1 MRFALDDLQREA
13 AVTGFSGDMLEKASR
28 LLGLLDAIRSHPYLG
43 TRVALKGGTA
53 LNLFVLDLPRLSI
66 DIDLNYTGAL
76 RREVMIAERPKIDQ
90 AIHAVCAREE
100 LGVRRVPDE
109 HAGGKW
115 RLTYTSAAGG
125 SGNLELDMNFL
136 LRTPLWPAKP
146 LDSRPLGSFRA
157 SRVPVLDIHELAG
170 GKLAALLS
178 RRTSR
183 DLFDACQ
190 LLRRSDLDVTKL
202 RLAFVVY
209 GAANRRDWRSV
220 AVENVQGEAAE
231 LQRRL
236 LPTLRGPVLPARGAA
251 TQLWLEELVTECRD
265 RLSAVLPLTGEE
277 REFIARLNDHG
288 EIDPEL
294 LGADKAMQELIR
306 AHPALQWKALNVRK
320 HRSATSG

>member
-1 MRFALDDLQREA
+1 MRFALHDLQRDA
-13 AVTGFSGDMLEKASR
+13 AATGFSADVLEKASR

-53 LNLFVLDLPRLSI
+53 LNLFVLDLPRLSV
-66 DIDLNYTGAL
+66 DIDFNYIGAPA
-76 RREVMIAERPKIDQ
+76 REVMLAERPKVDR
-90 AIHAVCAREE
+90 AIHAVCGRED

-115 RLTYTSAAGG
+115 RLTYMSAAGRP
-125 SGNLELDMNFL
+125 GNLELDMNFL
-136 LRTPLWPAKP
+136 LRTPLWPVTP
-146 LDSRPLGSFRA
+146 LDSRPLGSLRA
-157 SRVPVLDIHELAG
+157 TQVPVLDIHELAG

-183 DLFDACQ
+183 DLFDTCQ
-190 LLRRSDLDVTKL
+190 LLRRSDLDPAKL

-220 AVENVQGEAAE
+220 EVDDVKAEAAE

-236 LPTLRGPVLPARGAA
+236 LPTLHGPGLPAPGAA
-251 TQLWLEELVTECRD
+251 TRLWLEELVTECRD
-265 RLSAVLPLTGEE
+265 RLSAVLPLTVEE

-288 EIDPEL
+288 EIDPEP